1 LYIGSADHY
10 LYVLDADSGMERWKF
25 KTEGAVNSSAVVHC
39 EVVYFGSDD
48 GHLYAV
54 A

>member
-1 LYIGSADHY
+1 
-10 LYVLDADSGMERWKF
+10 VLDVKSGTEKWKF
-25 KTEGAVNSSAVVHC
+25 KTEGAVNSSAVVQGG
-39 EVVYFGSDD
+39 VVYFGSDD